1 MEDRKGQI
9 IQVATDFIKK
19 YGYDSFSYKDLSEA
33 VGITKATLHHH
44 FAKKEDL
51 GVAVLQVIKDQL
63 AYLRLKTFEINDSN
77 ERLVFFF
84 SSLRGTIGDKD
95 ICPIS
100 SMQAEF
106 NVIPDSL
113 KLMIAEISEFEIKLL
128 TDILLDGKKD
138 GSFDFDEAANE
149 MALTMMTSYKGA
161 IMYSRTMDSP
171 VLDSVLKSI
180 YRLVSENL

>member
-9 IQVATDFIKK
+9 IQIATNLIKE

-51 GVAVLQVIKDQL
+51 GIAVLQVIKEQL
-63 AYLRLKTFEINDSN
+63 AYLEEKTFEIDESRK
-77 ERLVFFF
+77 RLDFMFA
-84 SSLRGTIGDKD
+84 SLRETIESKD

-100 SMQAEF
+100 SMQAEY

-113 KLMIAEISEFEIKLL
+113 KKMISEISRIEIDLL
-128 TDILLDGKKD
+128 TRILEEGQKD
-138 GSFDFDEAANE
+138 GSFDFQGQAGDQ
-149 MALTMMTSYKGA
+149 ALMLMTSYKGA
-161 IMYSRTMDSP
+161 IMYSRANDP
-171 VLDSVLKSI
+171 LILDRVLEGIVKSVIS
-180 YRLVSENL
+180 

>member
-51 GVAVLQVIKDQL
+51 GIAVLQVIQGQL
-63 AYLRLKTFEINDSN
+63 EYLKEKTFEIEDSK
-77 ERLVFFF
+77 ERLTFMFECMK
-84 SSLRGTIGDKD
+84 GTVQEKD

-113 KLMIAEISEFEIKLL
+113 RGKISEISTFEVDLL
-128 TDILLDGKKD
+128 TQILEVGKKD
-138 GSFDFDEAANE
+138 GSFHFEGDAKNT
-149 MALTMMTSYKGA
+149 ALIMMTSYKGA
-161 IMYSRTMDSP
+161 IMYSRSVESTILDT
-171 VLDSVLKSI
+171 VLEGIITSVVK
-180 YRLVSENL
+180 

>member
-63 AYLRLKTFEINDSN
+63 AYLRQKTFEIEDSKK
-77 ERLVFFF
+77 RLYFFF
-84 SSLRGTIGDKD
+84 TSLKGTIEKND

-113 KLMIAEISEFEIKLL
+113 KNMIAEISSFEVELL
-128 TDILLDGKKD
+128 TDILTEGKED
-138 GSFDFDEAANE
+138 GSFEYDDAPKET
-149 MALTMMTSYKGA
+149 ALIMMTSYKGA
-161 IMYSRTMDSP
+161 IMYSRTMDTP
-171 VLDSVLKSI
+171 VLDTVLKGI
-180 YRLVSENL
+180 YNIVNA